1 MLFFE
6 KLNSSEDDIKYTPS
20 NSFNLTRSRLSEL
33 AGLAEDLDKLASSD
47 MNDIYG
53 SDEIEAQR
61 KILED
66 IEAKK
71 GLETSQKESQK
82 VKSEENPPL
91 QSARTMCYTV
101 AWFDGKVE
109 RFQSEV
115 FQSFNSAMEWFKQVG
130 R

>member
-71 GLETSQKESQK
+71 GLETSQKESRK
-82 VKSEENPPL
+82 VKSEENQPL
-91 QSARTMCYTV
+91 QSARMMCYTV

>member
-1 MLFFE
+1 
-6 KLNSSEDDIKYTPS
+6 
-20 NSFNLTRSRLSEL
+20 L

-71 GLETSQKESQK
+71 GLETSQKE
-82 VKSEENPPL
+82 
-91 QSARTMCYTV
+91 
-101 AWFDGKVE
+101 
-109 RFQSEV
+109 
-115 FQSFNSAMEWFKQVG
+115 
-130 R
+130 

>member
-71 GLETSQKESQK
+71 GLETSQKESRK